1 MFGGLTLSPISLSA
15 NLLKTPPLISKWA
28 ECNVNCGTKCPV
40 KVHTQDGII
49 KLSVLIMK
57 VNDSFDNRQARACI
71 RGRSSRYKVYNAN
84 RLKRSLKRVGKR
96 GEGKFLCLFLG
107 NKLLMKFLPK
117 CKKLKKNTAMKP
129 FI

>member
-28 ECNVNCGTKCPV
+28 GCNVNCGTKCPV

-49 KLSVLIMK
+49 KYVSTD
-57 VNDSFDNRQARACI
+57 NEGDDSFDNRQARACI

-84 RLKRSLKRVGKR
+84 RLKRPLKEWEKEVKVN
-96 GEGKFLCLFLG
+96 LCLFLG
-107 NKLLMKFLPK
+107 SKLLMKFLPK